1 MSVLL
6 SIFIL
11 KCKQSVLLFRIQTA
25 CAALGS
31 LPPTE
36 RTWQAARRKLD
47 RRGVSTF
54 GTMAVSPGPLCS
66 LPEKQVTST
75 PAEGK
80 LTGWA
85 PSQGRTPGRAC
96 LRTKTP
102 RRRSQVTSLQ
112 LHRSRVPAGVEPGLS
127 VCLAPH
133 SCCRRK
139 KDVGEGLRAG
149 EGRAGFPGGLWHAEN
164 SGCCLGTAAVTAG
177 GEYGHREVSFLSRC
191 GPASPDWRRVWRP
204 SVWRQHTCLG
214 PGPRCLVTASADREP
229 PLLLLPLDGCARKP
243 IVCI

>member
-102 RRRSQVTSLQ
+102 RRRSQVTSL
-112 LHRSRVPAGVEPGLS
+112 SPELS
-127 VCLAPH
+127 
-133 SCCRRK
+133 S
-139 KDVGEGLRAG
+139 
-149 EGRAGFPGGLWHAEN
+149 
-164 SGCCLGTAAVTAG
+164 S
-177 GEYGHREVSFLSRC
+177 SFLTGNCSQKVC
-191 GPASPDWRRVWRP
+191 KQSPMQSIILPW
-204 SVWRQHTCLG
+204 TCY
-214 PGPRCLVTASADREP
+214 V
-229 PLLLLPLDGCARKP
+229 
-243 IVCI
+243 

>member
-11 KCKQSVLLFRIQTA
+11 KCRQSVLLFRIQTA

-31 LPPTE
+31 LSPVE

-54 GTMAVSPGPLCS
+54 GTMAASLGPLRS

-80 LTGWA
+80 PTGWA
-85 PSQGRTPGRAC
+85 PSQGCTPRRAC

-102 RRRSQVTSLQ
+102 RRRSQEVMS
-112 LHRSRVPAGVEPGLS
+112 HSPELS
-127 VCLAPH
+127 
-133 SCCRRK
+133 S
-139 KDVGEGLRAG
+139 
-149 EGRAGFPGGLWHAEN
+149 
-164 SGCCLGTAAVTAG
+164 S
-177 GEYGHREVSFLSRC
+177 SFLTGNCSQKVC
-191 GPASPDWRRVWRP
+191 KQSPMQSIILLW
-204 SVWRQHTCLG
+204 TCY
-214 PGPRCLVTASADREP
+214 V
-229 PLLLLPLDGCARKP
+229 
-243 IVCI
+243 